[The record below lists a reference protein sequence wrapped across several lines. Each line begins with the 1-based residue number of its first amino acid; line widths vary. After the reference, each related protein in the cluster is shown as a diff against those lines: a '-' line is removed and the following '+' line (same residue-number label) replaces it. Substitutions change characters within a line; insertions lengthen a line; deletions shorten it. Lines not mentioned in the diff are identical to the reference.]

1 MANIVVLGNCQARP
15 LAELLKA
22 TCPKINLLGVGVVHL
37 LRADQ
42 EKSYIETFQK
52 ADFII
57 AQQVADNYPCHFV
70 RTGFLKGLFPGKVIT
85 WVNLYYSGY
94 NPELYYIRLLNR
106 KPLLGPM
113 GEYHIKTIFNAWA
126 QGEAEAE
133 CLRQCNDY
141 GFNKDMYQG
150 EAEKSLSELRTRE
163 SAAEIKIACFI
174 QERLKV
180 NRLFF
185 TMNHPASML
194 IQETAR
200 QILSYMSY
208 VSNVSNVGPRR
219 EPLNAFIPPVN
230 CYARDTHGEDSD
242 NSKSFKGVDM
252 SCDESI
258 SAAASKRVVRIYT
271 AAELIQEYFRLY
283 RNNRAILKE
292 SGLVLPYGN

>member
-22 TCPKINLLGVGVVHL
+22 ARPKINLLEVGVVHL

-70 RTGFLKGLFPGKVIT
+70 RTGFLKGLFPDKVIA
-85 WVNLYYSGY
+85 WMNLYYSGY
-94 NPELYYIRLLNR
+94 NPELYYVRTLNR

-126 QGEAEAE
+126 QGGTEAE

-141 GFNKDMYQG
+141 DFNKNMYQG
-150 EAEKSLSELRTRE
+150 VAEKSLNELRVRE
-163 SAAEIKIACFI
+163 SVTDIKIACFI

-185 TMNHPASML
+185 TMNHPASLL

-200 QILSYMSY
+200 QILEHMGY
-208 VSNVSNVGPRR
+208 VSNVRNVGPMR
-219 EPLNAFIPPVN
+219 EPLSTFIPPVN
-230 CYARDTHGEDSD
+230 CYARDRHGEDSD
-242 NSKSFKGVDM
+242 NRKSFKGVDI
-252 SCDESI
+252 SCDESK
-258 SAAASKRVVRIYT
+258 SETTSKRVARIYS
-271 AAELIQEYFRLY
+271 AAELIHKYFWLY
-283 RNNRAILKE
+283 SNNRAILRE
-292 SGLVLPYGN
+292 SGLV